1 MWTRR
6 IAALMAALAG
16 TVAHAFSIETSFT
29 TGCHERISVEA
40 LKRAG
45 WPRGEVEPPAD
56 AELQQ
61 LIANLPFH
69 VPQGSGPW
77 LTALI
82 IGVRSND
89 LHGVAPT
96 DFPEFAQAQL
106 AEEFQEEHCLRAAA
120 EDFVSGDVDAL
131 SRCEQFVRARLALA
145 HGPNETIDLD
155 QTESVRIALLYQD
168 AQVDLPRF
176 AYRLGQAMHAVQDS
190 FTHTLRAPTSGPVLH
205 VFNFVD
211 PALRPDYFAGRDGFG
226 HLSKLDGC
234 ESEDPLERERVEQA
248 IEASAQLLRALKPAS
263 LTREQRLLDAADR
276 MQPVLR
282 YQSGCSPDN
291 DWCGVAQLEGAVPK
305 VQGCSTTTF
314 VPALGLLALLL
325 VRRRRRAWGIVAAL
339 GLVVALPARASPFG
353 AHVGVGASIDRAAM
367 SVELGARLSVHP
379 RVTLGLDVEFNPWF
393 NLLSTTVAPGVMNAY
408 ASGTWKW
415 LETDVVTLRSTLKLG
430 TSVLLFDVV
439 GARAGSV
446 GVFAGAS
453 LLAVSLQLRP
463 GTFFTIDPL
472 EVDLAVPSLAGVPL
486 VVRQYRLS
494 IGLEQR
500 F

>member
-1 MWTRR
+1 MAVRR
-6 IAALMAALAG
+6 IAALVVVLVCTA
-16 TVAHAFSIETSFT
+16 AHAFSIETSFT
-29 TGCHERISVEA
+29 TGCHERITAEA
-40 LKRAG
+40 VRRAG
-45 WPRGEVEPPAD
+45 WPRGATEPEAD
-56 AELQQ
+56 DALRR
-61 LIANLPFH
+61 LISNLPFH

-106 AEEFQEEHCLRAAA
+106 TEEVQEEHCLRAAA
-120 EDFVSGDVDAL
+120 EDFVSGDLEAL
-131 SRCEQFVRARLALA
+131 GRCEQFVLARLALA
-145 HGPNETIDLD
+145 HGASDTIDLD
-155 QTESVRIALLYQD
+155 ATERVRIALLYQD
-168 AQVDLPRF
+168 TEIDVSRF

-190 FTHTLRAPTSGPVLH
+190 FTHTLRAPSAGPVLH

-211 PALRPDYFAGRDGFG
+211 PALRPDYLVGRDGFG

-234 ESEDPLERERVEQA
+234 DSTDPLEQERVEQA
-248 IEASAQLLRALKPAS
+248 IEASAQLLRALNPAS

-276 MQPVLR
+276 IQPVLR
-282 YQSGCSPDN
+282 YEPGCSPDN
-291 DWCGVAQLEGAVPK
+291 EWCGVAQLEGQPRVT
-305 VQGCSTTTF
+305 GCSTTAF
-314 VPALGLLALLL
+314 VPAVVLLALFL
-325 VRRRRRAWGIVAAL
+325 VRRRRAL
-339 GLVVALPARASPFG
+339 GVVAVLVVAAVPARASPFG
-353 AHVGVGASIDRAAM
+353 AYVGVGASIDRAAM
-367 SVELGARLSVHP
+367 SVDLGARLVVHP

-393 NLLSTTVAPGVMNAY
+393 NLLSTSVAPGVLNGY
-408 ASGTWKW
+408 LSGTWKW
-415 LETDVVTLRSTLKLG
+415 LETDVITLRSTLKAG

-472 EVDLAVPSLAGVPL
+472 EVDLAVPSLQGVPL
-486 VVRQYRLS
+486 VVRQYRLG